1 MLEIDEL
8 INKSKNIP
16 NELKNIVSSIC
27 KAYIKESNGLIT
39 LEGIN
44 NVCNAYYERIDE
56 NIDEFRGEN
65 NSFARTTTDYDE
77 NCNVIHK
84 VSYINE
90 KNYIKLIS
98 ILTHELGH
106 VMTEPKPCE
115 ILDNGHYPLI
125 KKTTTI
131 FFDCRYELD
140 DIFLTQDYLGFRL
153 ADGFLESICSKI
165 FNSNEFRQDLL
176 NKGYDLKDY
185 VYKDERLFVSRIYDD
200 YKACFELF
208 DYVMN
213 GKLFEFS
220 CMTFN
225 SNEEFIKF
233 VNENKLKTIFSIID
247 EANEALWKLKPYE
260 GQDYTDY
267 VGNVIQDYLEKK
279 DMVILL
285 ANACI
290 EYFGKSK
297 DENFDKLV
305 NIYKSTINKQKLLP
319 IPKKIRKKYLKKEF

>member
-27 KAYIKESNGLIT
+27 KAYIKESNGLIS

-44 NVCNAYYERIDE
+44 NVCNANYERIDE
-56 NIDEFRGEN
+56 NIDDFRGEN
-65 NSFARTTTDYDE
+65 NSFARTTTNYDK
-77 NCNVIHK
+77 NFNVIHK

-106 VMTEPKPCE
+106 VMTESKPCE

-125 KKTTTI
+125 KKTTTF
-131 FFDCRYELD
+131 FFDCRYELG
-140 DIFLTQDYLGFRL
+140 DIFLTQDYFGFRL

-176 NKGYDLKDY
+176 NKGYDLEDY

-247 EANEALWKLKPYE
+247 EANEAL
-260 GQDYTDY
+260 
-267 VGNVIQDYLEKK
+267 
-279 DMVILL
+279 
-285 ANACI
+285 
-290 EYFGKSK
+290 
-297 DENFDKLV
+297 
-305 NIYKSTINKQKLLP
+305 
-319 IPKKIRKKYLKKEF
+319 